1 MPGTGHSARYK
12 GSISNRSKISPFEHL
27 AKWNQQLLGADGAVP
42 SIVNGGNSLEF
53 KKLDATNIAGVMHNP
68 AIADLNMY
76 NFNITN
82 CTQLNTTFIS
92 NLQSISAANTVG
104 LNIQSANGGGIN
116 MTTSGSNPKI
126 NMTIFSSSPAA
137 PSPLTSQDI
146 KIGYFGGNA
155 WGRIKIG
162 WDNNSTGNN
171 DIFIGNGNTTAS
183 QKKVFIMAD
192 TFSGGGFSSL
202 IMGNSAMQNASFSS
216 LTTSIN
222 GANTLKLS
230 GGQITIGTNTQRLGF
245 FGHTPIIRPTGI
257 VVSAAVPPAGSYQA
271 SITENKNKLN
281 ALILALTNNAAGLG
295 LLSS

>member
-1 MPGTGHSARYK
+1 M
-12 GSISNRSKISPFEHL
+12 
-27 AKWNQQLLGADGAVP
+27 
-42 SIVNGGNSLEF
+42 
-53 KKLDATNIAGVMHNP
+53 
-68 AIADLNMY
+68 
-76 NFNITN
+76 
-82 CTQLNTTFIS
+82 
-92 NLQSISAANTVG
+92 
-104 LNIQSANGGGIN
+104 
-116 MTTSGSNPKI
+116 SGP
-126 NMTIFSSSPAA
+126 
-137 PSPLTSQDI
+137 
-146 KIGYFGGNA
+146 
-155 WGRIKIG
+155 
-162 WDNNSTGNN
+162 
-171 DIFIGNGNTTAS
+171 
-183 QKKVFIMAD
+183 
-192 TFSGGGFSSL
+192 FSGGGFSSL

>member
-42 SIVNGGNSLEF
+42 SIVGGNSLEF
-53 KKLDATNIAGVMHNP
+53 KKLDASNIAGVMHNP

-171 DIFIGNGNTTAS
+171 DIFIGDGNTTAS

-202 IMGNSAMQNASFSS
+202 IMGNANLTNASLSS
-216 LTTSIN
+216 LATGIT
-222 GANTLKLS
+222 GVNTLKLS
-230 GGQITIGTNTQRLGF
+230 GGQITIGANSGSTKLGF
-245 FGHTPIIRPTGI
+245 LGATPVLRSVYGVLGPNLIG
-257 VVSAAVPPAGSYQA
+257 GA
-271 SITENKNKLN
+271 SLPQTVAMVQKIHD
-281 ALILALTNNAAGLG
+281 ALVTVGLCEP
-295 LLSS
+295 